1 MVKWSKKDSENI
13 SNRVEKL
20 EFQKTKNALLKE
32 FKEVKDFVIKELN
45 KQSGIANKYLTEYEG
60 ISYTTKNVN
69 KNTYKEFLSN
79 GKNKFTAT
87 IKVGKDFNEIV
98 EIIKE

>member
-1 MVKWSKKDSENI
+1 MVKWSKKDNENI

-20 EFQKTKNALLKE
+20 EYQKTKNVLLKE
-32 FKEVKDFVIKELN
+32 FKEVKSFVIKELN

-60 ISYTTKNVN
+60 ISYTATNLN
-69 KNTYKEFLSN
+69 KNKYKEFLSN
-79 GKNKFTAT
+79 GKINFTT
-87 IKVGKDFNEIV
+87 TVKVGKDFNEIV

>member
-1 MVKWSKKDSENI
+1 MVKWSKKDNESI
-13 SNRVEKL
+13 GNRVEKL
-20 EFQKTKNALLKE
+20 EYQKTKNALLKE

-45 KQSGIANKYLTEYEG
+45 KQSCATGEYLTEYNG

-79 GKNKFTAT
+79 EKNKFTTT